1 MKAIKILAIA
11 ISIVLSIA
19 RSDDF
24 RNYFV
29 INKLLDMTYD
39 SVKSQQNKEEMQHEE
54 IKKNQMKPISEAKD
68 DRLKNRIQRL
78 QDEGFSWSIKKINNE
93 TTIVESSKFE
103 QINDYQ
109 FKYWAISKNHSFLNV
124 MDCKTKKV
132 MQEGQW
138 KLKKLVFENVNISS
152 QWEIIIPNTFA
163 DLIYTHVCKD

>member
-39 SVKSQQNKEEMQHEE
+39 SVKSQQKKEEMQHEE
-54 IKKNQMKPISEAKD
+54 IKKNQMKIISEAKD

-78 QDEGFSWSIKKINNE
+78 QDEGFSWSVKINNE
-93 TTIVESSKFE
+93 TAIAESSKFE

-109 FKYWAISKNHSFLNV
+109 FKYWTISKNYSFLDV
-124 MDCKTKKV
+124 IDCKAKKA

-138 KLKKLVFENVNISS
+138 KVKKGAFEKVNIQS
-152 QWEIIIPNTFA
+152 QWDTIIPNTFG
-163 DLIYTHVCKD
+163 DFIYTYVCKD